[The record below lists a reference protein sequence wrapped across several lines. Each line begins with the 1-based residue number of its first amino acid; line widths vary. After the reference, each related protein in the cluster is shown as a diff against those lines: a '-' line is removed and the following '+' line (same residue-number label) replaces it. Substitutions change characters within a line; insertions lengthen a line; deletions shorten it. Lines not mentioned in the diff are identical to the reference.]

1 MFNIMHKIIKAG
13 VKVKKSNELGIRLK
27 TEAYNANIRLF
38 NQPIYG
44 LCSQVNVKAS
54 RRLGF

>member
-13 VKVKKSNELGIRLK
+13 VKKSNELGIRLK

-38 NQPIYG
+38 NRQIYG
-44 LCSQVNVKAS
+44 LLYSGERK
-54 RRLGF
+54 GK

>member
-1 MFNIMHKIIKAG
+1 MHKIIKAG

-54 RRLGF
+54 RRLVF